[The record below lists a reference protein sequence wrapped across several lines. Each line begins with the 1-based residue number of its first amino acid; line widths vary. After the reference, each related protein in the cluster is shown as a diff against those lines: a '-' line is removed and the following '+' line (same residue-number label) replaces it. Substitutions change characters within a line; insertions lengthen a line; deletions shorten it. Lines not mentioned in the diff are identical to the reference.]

1 MENKYPLTS
10 DTWGCEELAAI
21 KDVMDSNQYT
31 MGREVRKFEIN
42 FAEYFKT
49 KYAVMVNS
57 GSSANLLAVA
67 SLFYKKDNFL
77 KKGDEVIVP
86 AISWST
92 TYYPLQQYGL
102 KLKFV
107 DIDKETLNFKLSSLG
122 EAISSKTKLIFAV
135 NVLGNS
141 NEFQEI
147 NKMIEKENIIL
158 LEDNCESLGAKY
170 KDRFTGTFGLMGT
183 NSFFYSHHISTMEGG
198 MVSTDDEEL
207 YQILLSLRAHG
218 WTRSLPKNN
227 HITGTKSEFPFEES
241 FNFVLPGYNLRPLE
255 FSGKIGQSQ
264 LKKLDRFIDNR
275 RSNAD
280 YFHSLASKRSYFTIQ
295 REIGESSWFGFSL
308 ILNPRLK
315 TSRKT
320 LIQQLEKAGIQTR
333 PIIGGNF
340 TNNRVIDYFDYT
352 IFDNL
357 DNANLVDQYGFFVGN
372 HHYDIKD
379 KIDYLFY
386 LLDKTLQ

>member
-1 MENKYPLTS
+1 MKNKYPLTS
-10 DTWGCEELAAI
+10 DTWGSEELAAI
-21 KDVMDSNQYT
+21 KDIMESNQYT
-31 MGREVRKFEIN
+31 MGKEVKKFEID

-77 KKGDEVIVP
+77 KRGDEVIVP

-107 DIDKETLNFKLSSLG
+107 DIDKETLNFKLSSL
-122 EAISSKTKLIFAV
+122 EKAITSKTKLIFAV

-141 NEFQEI
+141 NEFEEI
-147 NKMIEKENIIL
+147 NRMIEKKNIIL

-170 KDRFTGTFGLMGT
+170 KERYTGTFGLMGT
-183 NSFFYSHHISTMEGG
+183 NSFFFSHHISTMEGG
-198 MVSTDDEEL
+198 MITTDDEEL

-218 WTRSLPKNN
+218 WTRNLPKTN
-227 HITGTKSEFPFEES
+227 HITGTKSKFPFEES
-241 FNFVLPGYNLRPLE
+241 FKFVLPGYNLRPLE

-264 LKKLDRFIDNR
+264 LKKLDGFIDNR

-280 YFHSLASKRSYFTIQ
+280 HFHSLASKKSYVIVQ
-295 REIGESSWFGFSL
+295 KEIGESSWFGFSL
-308 ILNPRLK
+308 ILNPIIK
-315 TSRKT
+315 TTRRT

-333 PIIGGNF
+333 PIISGNF

-386 LLDKTLQ
+386 LLDKTLM

>member
-107 DIDKETLNFKLSSLG
+107 DIDKETLNFKLSSLKR
-122 EAISSKTKLIFAV
+122 AISPKTKLIFAV

-147 NKMIEKENIIL
+147 NKMIEKKNIIL
-158 LEDNCESLGAKY
+158 LEDNCEALGAKY
-170 KDRFTGTFGLMGT
+170 KGRFTGTFGLMGT
-183 NSFFYSHHISTMEGG
+183 NSFFFSHHISTMEGG
-198 MVSTDDEEL
+198 MINTDDEEL
-207 YQILLSLRAHG
+207 YHILLSLRAHG
-218 WTRSLPKNN
+218 WTRNLPKTNL
-227 HITGTKSEFPFEES
+227 ITGTKSEFPFEES
-241 FNFVLPGYNLRPLE
+241 FN
-255 FSGKIGQSQ
+255 
-264 LKKLDRFIDNR
+264 
-275 RSNAD
+275 
-280 YFHSLASKRSYFTIQ
+280 
-295 REIGESSWFGFSL
+295 
-308 ILNPRLK
+308 
-315 TSRKT
+315 
-320 LIQQLEKAGIQTR
+320 
-333 PIIGGNF
+333 
-340 TNNRVIDYFDYT
+340 
-352 IFDNL
+352 
-357 DNANLVDQYGFFVGN
+357 
-372 HHYDIKD
+372 
-379 KIDYLFY
+379 LF
-386 LLDKTLQ
+386 KHQ

>member
-1 MENKYPLTS
+1 MKNKYPLTS
-10 DTWGCEELAAI
+10 DTWGSEELAAI
-21 KDVMDSNQYT
+21 KDIMESNQYT
-31 MGREVRKFEIN
+31 MGKEVKKFEID

-77 KKGDEVIVP
+77 KRGDEVIVP

-107 DIDKETLNFKLSSLG
+107 DIDKETLNIKLSSL
-122 EAISSKTKLIFAV
+122 EKAITSKTKLIFAV

-141 NEFQEI
+141 NEFEEI
-147 NKMIEKENIIL
+147 NRMIEKKNIIL

-170 KDRFTGTFGLMGT
+170 KERYTGTFGLMGT
-183 NSFFYSHHISTMEGG
+183 NSFFFSHHISTMEGG
-198 MVSTDDEEL
+198 MITTDDEEL

-218 WTRSLPKNN
+218 WTRNLPKTN
-227 HITGTKSEFPFEES
+227 HITGTKSKFPFEES
-241 FNFVLPGYNLRPLE
+241 FKFVLPGYNLRPLE

-264 LKKLDRFIDNR
+264 LKKLDGFIDNR

-280 YFHSLASKRSYFTIQ
+280 HFHSLASKKSYVIVQ
-295 REIGESSWFGFSL
+295 KEIGESSWFGFSL
-308 ILNPRLK
+308 ILNPIIK
-315 TSRKT
+315 TTRRT
-320 LIQQLEKAGIQTR
+320 LVQQLEKAGIQTR
-333 PIIGGNF
+333 PIISGNF

-372 HHYDIKD
+372 HHYNIED

-386 LLDKTLQ
+386 LLDKTLM